1 MSSLN
6 KVEMSSFMRNFPPSI
21 VLLRGVMKE
30 LLTMNKKELDRC
42 KLMYSLQEKTISQ
55 LDVAERLGITTRQV
69 RRLKTLY
76 LTSGAEGLISKKRGR
91 PSNRRLPIKFKA
103 RVMSL
108 IFKYYK
114 DYGPTLA
121 QEKLEEKH
129 QVKLSVE
136 SLRQWMIE
144 AEIWK
149 DKIAK
154 KPVIH
159 QMRPRRSR
167 YGELVQI
174 DGSPHDWFEGRGPSC
189 TLLVYIDDATGC
201 LGQLLFIP
209 TETTEGYFKA
219 TRAYVEKHGRPQAFY
234 SDKYCVFR
242 VNQKGVETGD
252 GMTEF
257 GRLLKRLE
265 IELICA
271 NTPQAKGRVEKANQT
286 LQDRLVKEMR
296 EKGIST
302 MEEANE
308 YAPKFIEKFNKKF
321 GVEPRLKEDMHRA
334 LDKEKNT
341 EEIFSYYQSRS
352 LSKNLGFQYKNTLY
366 QVQSNKMSYGL
377 RKATV
382 TILEDLNGKIKVTY
396 KGKKLE
402 VVPYG
407 EREDL
412 GKIVAS
418 KEIDPSIN
426 WITKRHKPDMKH
438 PWR

>member
-1 MSSLN
+1 
-6 KVEMSSFMRNFPPSI
+6 
-21 VLLRGVMKE
+21 MKE
-30 LLTMNKKELDRC
+30 LLTMSEKELDRC
-42 KLMYSLQEKTISQ
+42 KLMNSLQEKTISQ

-91 PSNRRLPIKFKA
+91 PSNRRFPMKFKA
-103 RVMSL
+103 KVMGL

-129 QVKLSVE
+129 RIKLSVE

-189 TLLVYIDDATGC
+189 TLLVYIDDATGR

-219 TRAYVEKHGRPQAFY
+219 TRAYIENHGKPRAFY
-234 SDKYCVFR
+234 SDKYGVFR

-296 EKGIST
+296 ERGIST
-302 MEEANE
+302 MEDANK
-308 YAPKFIEKFNKKF
+308 YAPKYIEKFNKKF
-321 GVEPRLKEDMHRA
+321 GVEPQLKEDMHRA
-334 LDKEKNT
+334 FDTGKGI
-341 EEIFSYYQSRS
+341 EEMFSYYQTRL

-366 QVQSNKMSYGL
+366 QVQSSKMSYVL

-382 TILEDLNGKIKVTY
+382 TILEDLSGKIKVTY
-396 KGKKLE
+396 KGKPLE
-402 VVPYG
+402 IVPYG
-407 EREDL
+407 EREEL
-412 GKIVAS
+412 GKIVDS
-418 KEIDPSIN
+418 KEIGPSLN
-426 WITKRHKPDMKH
+426 WINKRPKPNKKH

>member
-1 MSSLN
+1 MS
-6 KVEMSSFMRNFPPSI
+6 
-21 VLLRGVMKE
+21 
-30 LLTMNKKELDRC
+30 KKELDRC
-42 KLMYSLQEKTISQ
+42 KLMHSLKEKIISQ
-55 LDVAERLGITTRQV
+55 YEVAERLGITTRQV

-76 LTSGAEGLISKKRGR
+76 QTNGAEGLISKKRGR
-91 PSNRRLPIKFKA
+91 PSNRRLPAKFRDKT
-103 RVMSL
+103 MSL
-108 IFKYYK
+108 IFKHYK
-114 DYGPTLA
+114 DYGPTFA

-129 QVKLSVE
+129 RIKLSVE

-149 DKIAK
+149 AKKAK
-154 KPVIH
+154 KPLIH
-159 QMRPRRSR
+159 QMRLRRSR

-209 TETTEGYFKA
+209 SETTEGYFKA

-242 VNQKGVETGD
+242 VNQKEAQSGD

-296 EKGIST
+296 ERGIST
-302 MEEANE
+302 MEDANE
-308 YAPKFIEKFNKKF
+308 YVPKFIEKFNKKF

-334 LDKEKNT
+334 LDREKNT
-341 EEIFSYYQSRS
+341 EEIFSYYQTRS
-352 LSKNLGFQYKNTLY
+352 LSKNLGFQYKNILY
-366 QVQSNKMSYGL
+366 QVQSEKMSRRL
-377 RKATV
+377 RKAKV
-382 TILEDLNGKIKVTY
+382 TILEDFGGKIKVTY
-396 KGKKLE
+396 KGKILE

-407 EREDL
+407 EREEPE
-412 GKIVAS
+412 KIVAS
-418 KEIDPSIN
+418 KEIDPSLN
-426 WITKRHKPDMKH
+426 WITKRRKPHMKH